1 MHNRRRLLIA
11 LGASALAAPL
21 RGFAQQPTAR
31 VYRIGYLGP
40 TSAANVASGLK
51 AFRTGLRDLGFV
63 EGKNLVIEFRWAE
76 GKYDRLPRLAAELVQ
91 MKVEAILA
99 SGSLSVQAAQKATGS
114 VPIVMT
120 GVGNPVGSRFVASL
134 AHPGGNIT
142 GLTNVSI
149 DISSKYVEL
158 LHEAVPKLSRVAMLI
173 NPVHPNHP
181 TVLKRVQAGAKAI
194 GAAVFP
200 IDVRTVDE
208 IAVALTAV
216 LRERAGALIVPPD
229 PGFGLKGREIADFA
243 VKHRLPTIF
252 GSNSSVEAGGLMS
265 YAPSTSDMYRRAA
278 GLIGKILN
286 GAKPGDLPVEFPT
299 RFEFAVNMKTAKA
312 LGIKIPNSILVRADK
327 VIE

>member
-1 MHNRRRLLIA
+1 MNNRRKLVIA
-11 LGASALAAPL
+11 LGAGALAVPL
-21 RGFAQQPTAR
+21 GCFAQQPAAR
-31 VYRIGYLGP
+31 VYRIGYLGSN
-40 TSAANVASGLK
+40 SAANAARSLE
-51 AFRTGLRDLGFV
+51 AFRAGLRDLGFV
-63 EGKNLVIEFRWAE
+63 EGKNLVIEFRWAG
-76 GKYDRLPRLAAELVQ
+76 GKYDQLPKLAAELVQ

-99 SGSLSVQAAQKATGS
+99 NGSIAVQAAQKTTAS
-114 VPIVMT
+114 IPIVMT
-120 GVGNPVGSRFVASL
+120 GVGNPVGSGFVASL

-149 DISSKYVEL
+149 DISSKYLEF
-158 LHEAVPKLSRVAMLI
+158 LHEAVPKLSRVAVLI

-181 TVLKRVQAGAKAI
+181 TVLTQVRAGAKAKSVI
-194 GAAVFP
+194 VSP
-200 IDVRTVDE
+200 IEVRTVDE
-208 IAVALTAV
+208 MGAALTAV

-243 VKHRLPTIF
+243 VKNRLPTMF
-252 GSNSSVEAGGLMS
+252 GNNSTVAAGGLMGYQPNS
-265 YAPSTSDMYRRAA
+265 SDMYRRAA

-327 VIE
+327 VIK